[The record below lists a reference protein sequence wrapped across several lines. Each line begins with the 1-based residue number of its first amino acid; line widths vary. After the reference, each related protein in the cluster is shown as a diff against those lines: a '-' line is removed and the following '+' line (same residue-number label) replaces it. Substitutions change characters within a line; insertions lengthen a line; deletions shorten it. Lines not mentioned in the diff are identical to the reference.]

1 MIGVL
6 ATVSYAGVQAL
17 ALTGVHQDIAGSQ
30 RGFAGGGFIELQIGG
45 KRIRLHFEGVP
56 VVSVPQS
63 ASAHYG
69 QATPAVGILDGALR
83 FGLDRQGALFLG
95 IGADVINQHTPLPNL
110 DQEVA
115 SRLAGLRYE
124 LGYRMA
130 IGSSH
135 FLEALVGAVPSLYG
149 TDIYTYGYA
158 HAAEDEPELASEVDY
173 SVAYGIHSRHD
184 ELLIGLRAINF
195 ASRFTATGAA
205 ADRNAGFGLMAEWRA
220 LAAPKTEGP

>member
-1 MIGVL
+1 MIALFADVP
-6 ATVSYAGVQAL
+6 TSYVGVQAL

-45 KRIRLHFEGVP
+45 RRVRMHLEGVP

-69 QATPAVGILDGALR
+69 QATPAVGIVDGALR
-83 FGLDRQGALFLG
+83 FGLDRTGALFAG
-95 IGADVINQHTPLPNL
+95 VGADIINQHTPLPNL

-115 SRLAGLRYE
+115 SRLTGFRYE
-124 LGYRMA
+124 LGYRA
-130 IGSSH
+130 ALGASH
-135 FLEALVGAVPSLYG
+135 FLEGLVGGVPALYG
-149 TDIYTYGYA
+149 TDIYTYGYP
-158 HAAEDEPELASEVDY
+158 HGPDDESELASEIDY
-173 SVAYGIHSRHD
+173 SVAYGLRLHR
-184 ELLIGLRAINF
+184 EEVLIGLRAINF

-220 LAAPKTEGP
+220 LEQR